1 MLKSKLPT
9 LFLLILLSILPA
21 NTDAQNNGFGKISW
35 EKEKIQ
41 PGLVWKH
48 SHTQFEDTLLQNI
61 NILVVNTAKRDLA
74 IQYDPSKNA
83 RVSTQVGGTG
93 AIAAVNGGF
102 FSIANGGSVT
112 YIRTG
117 GLIVD
122 TDTATKWKKNV
133 NLNGAILIGAGGE
146 VTIMK
151 ATTNQWFESH
161 TEYTDVLVTGPLLI
175 ENKELAALPETSLV
189 TVRHPRTAI
198 GKAGRRKV
206 MIITVD
212 GRTDQS
218 AGLTLHELAAFMAGQ
233 KCTDAVNLDG
243 GGSTTMWISGKPYEG
258 VVNMPCDNK
267 KFDHEGARAVSN
279 IIVVK

>member
-1 MLKSKLPT
+1 MIRIKVHT
-9 LFLLILLSILPA
+9 LFLLAILTIVPA
-21 NTDAQNNGFGKISW
+21 NSEAQNNGFGKISW

-41 PGLVWKH
+41 PGLIWKH
-48 SHTQFEDTLLQNI
+48 TQTVFEDTLLQNI
-61 NILVVNTAKRDLA
+61 NILIVNTRKRDLSV
-74 IQYDPSKNA
+74 QYDHAKNA
-83 RVSTQVGGTG
+83 KVSTQVGGTG

-122 TDTATKWKKNV
+122 SDTATKWKKNV
-133 NLNGAILIGAGGE
+133 NLNGAILISPDGE

-151 ATTNQWFESH
+151 AMTNQWFDSH
-161 TEYTDVLVTGPLLI
+161 TEYPYVLVTGPLLI
-175 ENKELAALPETSLV
+175 ENNALATLPETSLI
-189 TVRHPRTAI
+189 TTRHPRTAI
-198 GKAGRRKV
+198 GKSGKRKV

-218 AGLTLHELAAFMAGQ
+218 AGLTLHELSGLMNDLN
-233 KCTDAVNLDG
+233 CSDAVNLDG
-243 GGSTTMWISGKPYEG
+243 GGSTTMWISGKPFDG
-258 VVNMPCDNK
+258 VVNMPCDNR

>member
-1 MLKSKLPT
+1 MIRIKVHT
-9 LFLLILLSILPA
+9 LFLLAILGVLPA
-21 NTDAQNNGFGKISW
+21 NLEAQNNGFGKIKW
-35 EKEKIQ
+35 EKEKIES
-41 PGLVWKH
+41 GLIWKH
-48 SHTQFEDTLLQNI
+48 TQTVFEDTLLQNI
-61 NILVVNTAKRDLA
+61 NILIVNTGKRDLSV
-74 IQYDPSKNA
+74 QNNTSKNA
-83 RVSTQVGGTG
+83 RVSTQVAGTG

-133 NLNGAILIGAGGE
+133 NLNGAILIGPDGE

-151 ATTNQWFESH
+151 AMTNQWFDSH
-161 TEYTDVLVTGPLLI
+161 TEYPDVLVTGPLLI
-175 ENKELAALPETSLV
+175 ENNSLATLPETSLI
-189 TVRHPRTAI
+189 TTRHPRTAI
-198 GKAGRRKV
+198 GKTGKRKV

-218 AGLTLHELAAFMAGQ
+218 AGLTLHELSRLMDDLN
-233 KCTDAVNLDG
+233 CTDAVNLDG
-243 GGSTTMWISGKPYEG
+243 GGSTTMWIGGKPFEG
-258 VVNMPCDNK
+258 VVNMPCDNR

>member
-1 MLKSKLPT
+1 MIRIKVHT
-9 LFLLILLSILPA
+9 LFLLSILVVLPS
-21 NTDAQNNGFGKISW
+21 NLEAQKNGFGKISW

-41 PGLVWKH
+41 PGLIWKH
-48 SHTQFEDTLLQNI
+48 SQTVFEDTLLQNI
-61 NILVVNTAKRDLA
+61 NILIVNTGKRDLSV
-74 IQYDPSKNA
+74 QNNTSKNA

-122 TDTATKWKKNV
+122 SDTATKWKKNV
-133 NLNGAILIGAGGE
+133 NLNGAILIGVEGE

-151 ATTNQWFESH
+151 AMTNEWFDSH

-175 ENKELAALPETSLV
+175 ENNILATLPETSLI
-189 TVRHPRTAI
+189 TTRHPRTAI
-198 GKAGRRKV
+198 GKTGKRKV

-218 AGLTLHELAAFMAGQ
+218 AGLTLHELSRLMDDLN
-233 KCTDAVNLDG
+233 CTDAVNLDG
-243 GGSTTMWISGKPYEG
+243 GGSTTMWISGKPFEG
-258 VVNMPCDNK
+258 VVNMPCDNR
-267 KFDHEGARAVSN
+267 KFDHEGERAVSN

>member
-1 MLKSKLPT
+1 MFRSKLPT

-21 NTDAQNNGFGKISW
+21 NTNAQNNGFGKIRW

-48 SHTQFEDTLLQNI
+48 AHTQFEDTLLQNI

-83 RVSTQVGGTG
+83 KVSTQVGGTG

-122 TDTATKWKKNV
+122 SDTAAKWKKNT
-133 NLNGAILIGAGGE
+133 NLNGAILIDTEGMVSITKE
-146 VTIMK
+146 MP
-151 ATTNQWFESH
+151 NNWFDSH
-161 TEYTDVLVTGPLLI
+161 TEYADILVTGPLLI
-175 ENKELAALPETSLV
+175 ENNELAALPETSLV

-198 GKAGRRKV
+198 GKTGKRKV

-218 AGLTLHELAAFMAGQ
+218 SGLTLHELAAFMAGQ

-243 GGSTTMWISGKPYEG
+243 GGSTTMWISGKPFEG
-258 VVNMPCDNK
+258 VVNMPCDNR